1 MMRLVLFYILC
12 SIIAQLSSSKVNKN
26 LKRDS
31 STNGRDIKDEV
42 EVAKEVLEVPLME
55 YEDDSKPS
63 KKQDRIIIAPF
74 VSCICL

>member
-1 MMRLVLFYILC
+1 MMRVVVFYILC
-12 SIIAQLSSSKVNKN
+12 SVIAQLSSSKVNKN

-31 STNGRDIKDEV
+31 SANGRDIKDEVDEV

-63 KKQDRIIIAPF
+63 KK
-74 VSCICL
+74 